1 MNGAN
6 QEYPGPA
13 HVKAHTSKPTGA
25 GRKHDGKTALGIKAK
40 LFLAFG
46 GMAILTVGASAVA
59 WYAFTDIERSVT
71 RITAESVVGMAASLR
86 LAEKSAEITAT
97 APALIAS
104 RNQEERAQEQERL
117 VQRLDEITAVT
128 ERLKVT
134 GVAEARLA
142 NLIEIEGKIAT
153 ELKALD
159 GAVAQRLR
167 LGAQRE
173 TAVADL
179 AVVQT
184 KFQNALEPLVDDAG
198 FNLVTASEEV
208 TAKSKEAITGLVEG
222 GVTALQALLTLRADG
237 NLAASL
243 LGEAAHVDDPALL
256 QPIQER
262 FSAAAAAIE
271 RSLEASPQSPE
282 NERLREASKALIAL
296 GTGADN
302 VFEVRSQE
310 LRALAETRHPL
321 QVRRE
326 GMTAA
331 VEAAHRALLEML
343 TPMVDS
349 AGFDLVTTSE
359 DVTAKSAEAITGLVE
374 GGVNT
379 LQVLL
384 TLRAEGNL
392 AAGLLT
398 EAAGVP
404 DPSSLRPLQ
413 ERFVAAASQA
423 EKLLAQLPAAVDDDA
438 LKSLTE
444 ELIAFGTSAE
454 NIFDLRR
461 EDLRQSAVAQASLQ
475 ANNALVLR
483 LGKEVAELVLTAQN
497 SSDAAA
503 ARTAQA
509 IRNGRLLL
517 LLITALSV
525 LGATLI
531 AVLYVVPRVVRPIE
545 NITAAMSGLAEGDTS
560 IDVPARDRSDE
571 IGRMA
576 EALGVF
582 RDTAI
587 EVQRSN
593 QREIREGRRRLAVAI
608 ESISEALSLYDGED
622 RLVICNNKYRTL
634 LYPGDAPAE
643 ISPGMTFESIVR
655 RAAERGYIKD
665 AEGRVDEW
673 VRERIARHREP
684 SGPHVQQRG
693 DGQWILVSERK
704 TDDGSTVAVYS
715 DVTELKQRENQLA
728 EKSKALEQLSSQ
740 LAKYLSPQ
748 VYQSIF
754 TGKQEVKIA
763 SHRKKLT
770 VFFSDIAGFTETT
783 DRLESED
790 LTRLLNHYLTEM
802 SRIALSYGA
811 TLDKYV
817 GDAIVIFFGD
827 PETRGAQEDAQT
839 CVEMAIAMRAR
850 MHELQSVWRASGIE
864 KPLQCRI
871 GINTGYC
878 TVGNFGS
885 EDRMDYTIIG
895 GGVNL
900 ASRLEAAATPGEI
913 LISYETYANVRH
925 RFHCEEHGHI
935 SVKGI
940 AYPVATYQVVDTY
953 ENLGAERLFIHE
965 DRPTLRLDLD
975 LGTMS
980 DDDRNHAASVL
991 RKALYRLSEL
1001 DRAKASMASLMDK
1014 TGKLGAPRIDG
1025 TDPVGGK
1032 SAPALYF
1039 GTTKMNNFFDVV
1051 DEVATEHGGYATL
1064 FVKSGGEYVRAATNV
1079 KKDDGSR
1086 AIGTVLDPN
1095 GLAIAMIIK
1104 GEAYY
1109 GKATILGKP
1118 YVAGYEPIR
1127 DAAKNVIGIYFVGYK
1142 K

>member
-1 MNGAN
+1 MNGAD
-6 QEYPGPA
+6 QEPPEA
-13 HVKAHTSKPTGA
+13 ASVEAHTSKLAAA
-25 GRKHDGKTALGIKAK
+25 GRKHDGKAALGIKAK

-46 GMAILTVGASAVA
+46 GMAMLTGGASAVA
-59 WYAFTDIERSVT
+59 WYAFTDIDRSVT
-71 RITAESVVGMAASLR
+71 RITAESIVGMATSLR

-104 RNQEERAQEQERL
+104 RNEEERVQEQEKL
-117 VQRLDEITAVT
+117 VQRLNELSAVT
-128 ERLKVT
+128 EGLKAT

-142 NLIEIEGKIAT
+142 NLIDIEGKIAT

-159 GAVAQRLR
+159 GAVEQRLR
-167 LGAQRE
+167 LSAQRE

-179 AVVQT
+179 AVLHT
-184 KFQNALEPLVDDAG
+184 KFQDVLEPLVDDAG
-198 FNLVTASEEV
+198 FDLVTTSEEV

-222 GVTALQALLTLRADG
+222 GVNALEALLTLRAEG
-237 NLAASL
+237 NLAAGL
-243 LGEAAHVDDPALL
+243 LAEAVHADDPALI
-256 QPIQER
+256 QPIRER

-271 RSLEASPQSPE
+271 RSLEALHQSPE
-282 NERLREASKALIAL
+282 NGRLREASEALIAL
-296 GTGADN
+296 GGGADN

-310 LRALAETRHPL
+310 LRALAETRHSL
-321 QVRRE
+321 QAKRE
-326 GMTAA
+326 GMAAA
-331 VEAAHRALLEML
+331 VEVAHRTLLETL
-343 TPMVDS
+343 TPMVDD

-359 DVTAKSAEAITGLVE
+359 DVTAKSTEAITGLVE
-374 GGVNT
+374 GGVKA

-392 AAGLLT
+392 AAGLLN

-413 ERFVAAASQA
+413 ERFVAAASRA
-423 EKLLAQLPAAVDDDA
+423 EKLLAQLPAAVADGA
-438 LKSLTE
+438 LKDLTE
-444 ELIAFGTSAE
+444 TLIAFGTSAG
-454 NIFDLRR
+454 NVFDLRR
-461 EDLRQSAVAQASLQ
+461 EELRQIAVSQASLE
-475 ANNALVLR
+475 ANNSLVLR

-503 ARTAQA
+503 LRTAQA
-509 IRNGRLLL
+509 IGNGQLLL

-525 LGATLI
+525 VGAAVI
-531 AVLYVVPRVVRPIE
+531 AVRYVVPRVVRPIE
-545 NITAAMSGLAEGDTS
+545 RITAAMSGLAAGDTS
-560 IDVPARDRSDE
+560 IDVPGRDRSDE

-608 ESISEALSLYDGED
+608 ESISEAFSLYDGED
-622 RLVICNNKYRTL
+622 RLVVCNSKYRTL
-634 LYPGDAPAE
+634 LYPGSAAE
-643 ISPGMTFESIVR
+643 ISPGITFESIVR
-655 RAAERGYIKD
+655 RAAERGYVKD
-665 AEGRVDEW
+665 AEGRVEEW
-673 VRERIARHREP
+673 VRERMARHREP

-693 DGQWILVSERK
+693 DGRWILVSERK

-715 DVTELKQRENQLA
+715 DITELKQRENQLA
-728 EKSKALEQLSSQ
+728 DKSKALEQLSSQ

-748 VYQSIF
+748 VYESIF
-754 TGKQEVKIA
+754 TGRQEVKIA
-763 SHRKKLT
+763 SRRKKLT

-802 SRIALSYGA
+802 SEIALSYGA
-811 TLDKYV
+811 TVDKYV

-827 PETRGAQEDAQT
+827 PETRGVNEDALA
-839 CVEMAIAMRAR
+839 CVEMAIAMRKKMR
-850 MHELQSVWRASGIE
+850 ELHGVWRASGIE

-925 RFHCEEHGHI
+925 RIHCEERGHI

-953 ENLGAERLFIHE
+953 ENLGTEHLFIHE
-965 DRPTLRLDLD
+965 ERPNLRLDLD
-975 LGTMS
+975 LDAMS
-980 DDDRNHAASVL
+980 ADDRAHAVAVL
-991 RKALYRLSEL
+991 REALNRLSAL
-1001 DRAKASMASLMDK
+1001 DRA
-1014 TGKLGAPRIDG
+1014 
-1025 TDPVGGK
+1025 
-1032 SAPALYF
+1032 
-1039 GTTKMNNFFDVV
+1039 TTP
-1051 DEVATEHGGYATL
+1051 G
-1064 FVKSGGEYVRAATNV
+1064 
-1079 KKDDGSR
+1079 
-1086 AIGTVLDPN
+1086 P
-1095 GLAIAMIIK
+1095 
-1104 GEAYY
+1104 
-1109 GKATILGKP
+1109 
-1118 YVAGYEPIR
+1118 
-1127 DAAKNVIGIYFVGYK
+1127 
-1142 K
+1142 